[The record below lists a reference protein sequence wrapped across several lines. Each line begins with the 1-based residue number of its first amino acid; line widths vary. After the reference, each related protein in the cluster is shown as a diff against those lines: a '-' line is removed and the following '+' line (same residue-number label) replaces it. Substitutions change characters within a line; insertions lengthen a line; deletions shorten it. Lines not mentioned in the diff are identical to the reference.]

1 VAQRRHA
8 RHGLHTQAV
17 SEIFGLGLQ
26 SSLHIGRKLL
36 KWLHH
41 HHRVVLLP
49 LTFPLV
55 LCLSSATKIGGKSM
69 YFKLPLLVTL
79 VPLVERPPMSALPD
93 KRGRPLFYLDRLFLK
108 ALVL

>member
-1 VAQRRHA
+1 
-8 RHGLHTQAV
+8 
-17 SEIFGLGLQ
+17 
-26 SSLHIGRKLL
+26 
-36 KWLHH
+36 
-41 HHRVVLLP
+41 
-49 LTFPLV
+49 
-55 LCLSSATKIGGKSM
+55 M